1 MGQWIDLTHPLYDN
15 MPVWPGDQPVHIVDT
30 MLMQED
36 GCSAQRLL
44 LGNHVGTHV
53 DAPSHFVP
61 AGSGVD
67 ALPLQSLM
75 GPARLVS
82 LPRKEKELITRE
94 DLESVSGLDRSCK
107 RLILRTGWDARFST
121 PSFYQDFPV
130 LTPEAAEYLADL
142 GLFLLGIDTPSPSPI
157 EDPGQ
162 KIHKTL
168 LGAGIIIIESLAN
181 LGAFPCGEIDVCV
194 LPLPL
199 AGASG
204 APCRAIGRCCGH

>member
-1 MGQWIDLTHPLYDN
+1 MSQWIDLTHPLYDN
-15 MPVWPGDQPVHIVDT
+15 MPVWPGDQPVQIVDT

-36 GCSAQRLL
+36 GCSAQRLQ

-199 AGASG
+199 FSASG